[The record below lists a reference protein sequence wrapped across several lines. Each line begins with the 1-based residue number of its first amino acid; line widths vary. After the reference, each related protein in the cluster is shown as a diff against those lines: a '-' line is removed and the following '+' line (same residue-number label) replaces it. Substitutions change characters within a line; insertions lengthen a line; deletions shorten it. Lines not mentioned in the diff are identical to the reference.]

1 MRCRTYED
9 VPEAGGGK
17 AMRFFRSANC
27 LLMMCLFVFGSVTT
41 VEAGVT
47 HCKGIKLCGKVKVVE
62 RFADLKV
69 QVVNNFPDLKVK
81 RVKHFPND
89 IGEWQFVTHGE
100 DFTIQYVDR
109 FPDLKI
115 KFVKHFPG

>member
-1 MRCRTYED
+1 MSYKEGVQMNFISRFIFLSYVVVTSFYMVSFC
-9 VPEAGGGK
+9 EA
-17 AMRFFRSANC
+17 S
-27 LLMMCLFVFGSVTT
+27 
-41 VEAGVT
+41 VT

-69 QVVNNFPDLKVK
+69 QVVKNFPDLKVK

-100 DFTIQYVDR
+100 DFTIQYVDS

-115 KFVKHFPG
+115 KFVEHFPG